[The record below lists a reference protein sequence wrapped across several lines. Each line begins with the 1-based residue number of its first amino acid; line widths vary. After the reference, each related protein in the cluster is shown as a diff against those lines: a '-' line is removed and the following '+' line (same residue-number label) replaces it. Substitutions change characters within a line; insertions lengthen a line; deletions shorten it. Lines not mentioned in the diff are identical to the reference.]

1 MHAQDV
7 VARFARPLART
18 AMAAAV
24 VVGLAALPRAEAAT
38 IVAPFDAN
46 YTLTSFGAPTGL
58 PTPFGGIAFLNNNT
72 LLIGGNANNASGAI
86 YSVGLTRDPG
96 TQLITGFS
104 GPVSFYA
111 SAPNIDGGLAF
122 GPGGVLFYSAFP
134 TNQIG
139 QILPGGVAPARVDTM
154 PAAFNS
160 LGTLQ
165 FVPAGFPGAGNMV
178 VGSFNQS
185 NWGVATLTPDG
196 FGTYDISGLTAL
208 TNTPGGPE
216 GIVYVPP
223 GSPDFGPDT
232 ALVSLWSA
240 NRVDACGIDTN
251 GLPVGATCTPFI
263 TGLTGAEGAVIDPLT
278 GAFLFSTF
286 TFGAG
291 NQVLMVSG
299 FAAPPP
305 PPPPPPT
312 TVPEPASL
320 ALLGMGLLGLGFAA
334 RRRRA

>member
-46 YTLTSFGAPTGL
+46 YTLTSFGQPGGVPGPL
-58 PTPFGGIAFLNNNT
+58 GGIAFLNNNT

-86 YSVGLTRDPG
+86 YSVGVTRDPG

-104 GPVSFYA
+104 GPASLYA
-111 SAPNIDGGLAF
+111 AAPNIDGGLAF
-122 GPGGVLFYSAFP
+122 GPGGVLFYTAYP
-134 TNQIG
+134 INQIG
-139 QILPGGVAPARVDTM
+139 QILPGGAGPARTDTM

-160 LGTLQ
+160 VGTLQ

-223 GSPDFGPDT
+223 GSPDFGPNT

-240 NRVDACGIDTN
+240 GRVDACGINGD

-263 TGLTGAEGAVIDPLT
+263 TGLSGAEGAVIDPLT

-286 TFGAG
+286 GGG
-291 NQVLMVSG
+291 NQVVMVSG

-305 PPPPPPT
+305 PPPVG
-312 TVPEPASL
+312 VPEPASL

-334 RRRRA
+334 RRRRG

>member
-1 MHAQDV
+1 MLDPDTMN
-7 VARFARPLART
+7 RLTRPLSRLAVAT
-18 AMAAAV
+18 AVAA
-24 VVGLAALPRAEAAT
+24 GLAVLPRAEAAT
-38 IVAPFDAN
+38 IVPPYAAN
-46 YTLTSFGAPTGL
+46 YTLTSFGQPAGVPGPL
-58 PTPFGGIAFLNNNT
+58 GGITFLDNDT
-72 LLIGGNANNASGAI
+72 LLIGGNANNGAGAI
-86 YSVGLTRDPG
+86 YSVDVTRDSF
-96 TQLITGFS
+96 TNLITGFA
-104 GPVSFYA
+104 GPATFYA

-122 GPGGVLFYSAFP
+122 GPGGVLFYSAYP
-134 TNQIG
+134 INRIG
-139 QILPGGVAPARVDTM
+139 QIKPGETAPARVDAM

-165 FVPAGFPGAGNMV
+165 FVPAGFPGAGNLV
-178 VGSFNQS
+178 VGSYNTG

-196 FGTYDISGLTAL
+196 GGTYDISGLTAL

-223 GSPDFGPDT
+223 GSPDFGPNT

-240 NRVDACGIDTN
+240 GRVDACGIDGN

-263 TGLTGAEGAVIDPLT
+263 TGLTGAEGAVIDPVT

-286 TFGAG
+286 GG
-291 NQVLMVSG
+291 GDQVLMVSG
-299 FAAPPP
+299 FAV

-312 TVPEPASL
+312 DVPEPASL